1 MAATS
6 EASTDAKVPAKA
18 SVRYFILSFSY
29 SELINVLGLAPSYL
43 IRLSAR
49 LRQPIVH

>member
-18 SVRYFILSFSY
+18 SVRCSILLFSY
-29 SELINVLGLAPSYL
+29 SELTGVLGLAPSYL
-43 IRLSAR
+43 IRSSAC